1 MRVELLFQEEGVEW
15 ISRSPRSRRPHG
27 GWAYPLGRLGRPAD
41 VAAAV
46 VFLASAKASFITGQT
61 LSVSGGYRMM

>member
-15 ISRSPRSRRPHG
+15 ISRPPRSRRPHG

-46 VFLASAKASFITGQT
+46 ASGVPQQA
-61 LSVSGGYRMM
+61 